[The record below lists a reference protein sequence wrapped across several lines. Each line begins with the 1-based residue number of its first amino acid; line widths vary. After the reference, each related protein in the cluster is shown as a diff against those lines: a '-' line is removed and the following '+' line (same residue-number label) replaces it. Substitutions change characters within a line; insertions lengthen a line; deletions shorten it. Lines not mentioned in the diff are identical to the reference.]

1 MFLQIERDGMSLS
14 ELPESLNVRS
24 PVKISS
30 IFVNNNCQDLKRRGS
45 DGDGLNTTKD
55 IVTDR
60 LLDEVLTDLVNPKP
74 MEDSEDKENEN
85 GGSTKARNLWTMAYR
100 AIRKGSDDGD
110 VFTPDKYNGKIFFKE
125 FHNIIT
131 ITC

>member
-1 MFLQIERDGMSLS
+1 MSLS

-30 IFVNNNCQDLKRRGS
+30 ISVNNNCQDFKRRGS

-60 LLDEVLTDLVNPKP
+60 LLDEVLTDLVNLKP

-85 GGSTKARNLWTMAYR
+85 GDCNKARNLWTMAYR

-110 VFTPDKYNGKIFFKE
+110 VFTPDKYNGKI
-125 FHNIIT
+125 I
-131 ITC
+131 